1 MWLLP
6 EEAEAEGA
14 ALVSSCDI
22 FELAKEQRSRRR
34 LRVFSVQGAPP
45 AT

>member
-14 ALVSSCDI
+14 ALVSSCHL
-22 FELAKEQRSRRR
+22 FEEAKEQRSRKPDR
-34 LRVFSVQGAPP
+34 LGV
-45 AT
+45 